1 MNNLKD
7 SVKFVRIIIEGVG
20 GGGGGGVGFMLQLE
34 ATNRLNTLAQPIQD
48 FLQA

>member
-20 GGGGGGVGFMLQLE
+20 GGGGGVGFML
-34 ATNRLNTLAQPIQD
+34 
-48 FLQA
+48 